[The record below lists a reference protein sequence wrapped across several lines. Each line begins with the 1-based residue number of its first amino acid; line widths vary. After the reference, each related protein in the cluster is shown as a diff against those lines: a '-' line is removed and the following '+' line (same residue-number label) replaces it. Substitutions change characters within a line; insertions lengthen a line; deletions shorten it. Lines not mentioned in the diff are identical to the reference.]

1 MVLLDINRT
10 LYHEMVGLSVHLTN
24 TCPNIAFAIG
34 MVNWFMSQPQE
45 THLEAMKHIFEYIK
59 SIEDHGFI
67 FEQGVISVLNG
78 HMNEIRLVTRG
89 QGTQHVLRIGE
100 NMVAWCSKKQPT
112 MRLSSIKVEYCAL

>member
-1 MVLLDINRT
+1 
-10 LYHEMVGLSVHLTN
+10 MVGLSVHLTN